1 MTSLANTIENESSLT
16 GEEKT
21 ESNESLNLTSTSTS
35 SVAKYSIEEWDD
47 ERLNLSTEILRG
59 IFAFGF
65 ENPSPIQKKA
75 IYPMTMKD
83 KDGKRRDILAQ
94 AQSGTGKTGCFTVG
108 TLAIIDFEKKETQAL
123 ILAPTHELARQICDV
138 LENLGKF

>member
-21 ESNESLNLTSTSTS
+21 GSTESLNLTSTSTS

-65 ENPSPIQKKA
+65 ENPSPIQKKSHLSN
-75 IYPMTMKD
+75 D
-83 KDGKRRDILAQ
+83 DER
-94 AQSGTGKTGCFTVG
+94 
-108 TLAIIDFEKKETQAL
+108 
-123 ILAPTHELARQICDV
+123 
-138 LENLGKF
+138 